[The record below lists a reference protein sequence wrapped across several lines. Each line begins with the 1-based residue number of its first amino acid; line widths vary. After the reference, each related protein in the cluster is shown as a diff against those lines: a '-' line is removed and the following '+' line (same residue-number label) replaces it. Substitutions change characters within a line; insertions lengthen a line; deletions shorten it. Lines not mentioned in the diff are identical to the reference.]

1 MRAFVVLSLVL
12 IAYSR
17 ACAATSPDRGFYVE
31 PSAGVLILSGGSS
44 YVPEHDEP
52 MIGIVGINPA
62 VLTTCSQAT
71 DLQSL
76 GFGYRFLRIWSVEAD
91 VVRVGS
97 WSQRQQGDAVAA
109 PMYHSDIV
117 NRHCE
122 SGGSLNAFATF
133 ALTKRWSAYLGGGY
147 GFIRDKV
154 TTSGYAWMFAPIP
167 QTLWVQTDTLRQAKW
182 MAGLDVKATERVDLR
197 FSVEQLYLKQLAA
210 YPKPRMLALMLGVKI
225 GL

>member
-17 ACAATSPDRGFYVE
+17 ACAAASPDRGFYVE

-62 VLTTCSQAT
+62 VRTTCSKAT

-76 GFGYRFLRIWSVEAD
+76 GFGYRYLRIWSVEAD

-97 WSQRQQGDAVAA
+97 WSQRQQSEDAAA
-109 PMYHSDIV
+109 PTYHSDIV
-117 NRHCE
+117 NRHSE
-122 SGGSLNAFATF
+122 TGGSLKALATF
-133 ALTKRWSAYLGGGY
+133 ALTKHWSAYLGGGY
-147 GFIRDKV
+147 GFISDRV
-154 TTSGYAWMFAPIP
+154 TTSGNAWMFAPSL
-167 QTLWVQTDTLRQAKW
+167 QTSVQTDTLQQAEW
-182 MAGLDVKATERVDLR
+182 MGGLDVKATGRVDLR
-197 FSVEQLYLKQLAA
+197 FSVEQLYVKQLAA
-210 YPKPRMLALMLGVKI
+210 YPKPRMLALTLGVKI